1 MTAQRWRREI
11 ARGGILLLA
20 ACGLYLLLLVL
31 NISLAG
37 QIDERG
43 PADVIIVLG
52 AAQYDGQPSPV
63 YRARLDHAVMLYR
76 QGYARQMLFTGG
88 KRRGD
93 RFTEAEAGRAYAR
106 AQGVPDA
113 AILLERRGKTTWQ
126 SLHDA
131 ADIMRTHGLRRAI
144 LVSDPFHAYRLRRMA
159 HDLGIEALVSPATHS
174 RVRSSRVKAR
184 YILRETAVYIVY
196 RMTGT

>member
-11 ARGGILLLA
+11 GRAVILLLT
-20 ACGLYLLLLVL
+20 ACGLYLLMLVL

-52 AAQYDGQPSPV
+52 AAQYDGHPSPV

-76 QGYARQMLFTGG
+76 RGYARHLLFTGG

-106 AQGVPDA
+106 TQGVPEA
-113 AILLERRGKTTWQ
+113 AMLLE
-126 SLHDA
+126 
-131 ADIMRTHGLRRAI
+131 LRR
-144 LVSDPFHAYRLRRMA
+144 RLLLNRRVG
-159 HDLGIEALVSPATHS
+159 DIEGLSRLEPAL
-174 RVRSSRVKAR
+174 
-184 YILRETAVYIVY
+184 
-196 RMTGT
+196 